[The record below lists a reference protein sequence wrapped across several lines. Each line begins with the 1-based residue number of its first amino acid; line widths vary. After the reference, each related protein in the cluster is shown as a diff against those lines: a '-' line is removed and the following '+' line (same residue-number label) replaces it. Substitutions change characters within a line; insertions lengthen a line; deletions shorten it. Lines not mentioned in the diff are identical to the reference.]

1 MLWRVFTKKNSYS
14 LAMLLPP
21 HALCR
26 QWKAASPRGN
36 RVGISGPR
44 ILEARAL
51 QHSSQNGCCFLLV
64 IPAHLPTL
72 GFVET
77 LSFLGNDPSF
87 FTITGVSVA
96 GWFCPVSRTRIP
108 GAWDMTNSMKH
119 MSLPRLP
126 QQHDCFLT

>member
-1 MLWRVFTKKNSYS
+1 MLWRVFTKNSYS
-14 LAMLLPP
+14 LAVLLPP

-72 GFVET
+72 ALLKHSAFLETIPRSLQLQVYLLLDGF
-77 LSFLGNDPSF
+77 
-87 FTITGVSVA
+87 A
-96 GWFCPVSRTRIP
+96 
-108 GAWDMTNSMKH
+108 
-119 MSLPRLP
+119 
-126 QQHDCFLT
+126 Q